1 MPELVTGDNNPSRPL
16 AGVEIWTFKSFRIRL
31 PKLRACLHQR
41 NFRNR
46 PNGLAAPVRALSHAS
61 WQQPHDWELP
71 RDSNIFQVLEQ
82 KHDFLKSLE
91 FLSIR

>member
-1 MPELVTGDNNPSRPL
+1 ML
-16 AGVEIWTFKSFRIRL
+16 
-31 PKLRACLHQR
+31 
-41 NFRNR
+41 
-46 PNGLAAPVRALSHAS
+46 VRALSHAS

-91 FLSIR
+91 FLSIH